1 MSEAKKILVT
11 EDDKFLVNVLLS
23 KLSKEGFEVIHA
35 FDGEEALAK
44 VREKKPDLILLDLIL
59 PVKDGFDVLKELKEN
74 ETTKNIPVIILS
86 NLGQDEDVK
95 RGQDLGADDYLIK
108 TNLSLKE
115 VVEKIKEHLV

>member
-59 PVKDGFDVLKELKEN
+59 PVKDGFDVLKELKEDGA
-74 ETTKNIPVIILS
+74 TKNIPVIILS
-86 NLGQDEDVK
+86 NLGQETDIEK
-95 RGQDLGADDYLIK
+95 GKKLGAVDYMIK
-108 TNLSLKE
+108 ANWSMKDVIAKVKE
-115 VVEKIKEHLV
+115 YL